1 MDAAKLNEFK
11 KRLLTEKERLEADLK
26 RTGRY
31 NLDNSLSEATQEL
44 SVYDNHPADIGS
56 ELFEREKD
64 LALWNNSREILQ
76 RIDEALDHM
85 DKGIYGVCEDCDRE
99 ISLDR
104 LEALPYTT
112 LCLECQLCEE
122 DHHQT
127 RERPIEEEV
136 LGPPFGRTFLDE
148 ADYTGFDGEDAWQA
162 VARYGTSESPSDL
175 GGVDSYGELFVDA
188 DDETQGVVE
197 LTDEIA
203 PSRGSSFDARRSEF
217 TKPDHDLLE

>member
-1 MDAAKLNEFK
+1 MEPQKQNEFK
-11 KRLLTEKERLEADLK
+11 QRLLAEKARLESDLEQ
-26 RTGRY
+26 TGRY
-31 NLDNSLSEATQEL
+31 NLDQTMTDAIQEL
-44 SVYDNHPADIGS
+44 SAYDNHPADVGS

-64 LALWNNSREILQ
+64 LALWNNTKEFLQ

-85 DKGIYGVCEDCDRE
+85 GKGIYGLCEDCGRE
-99 ISLDR
+99 ISLER
-104 LEALPYTT
+104 LEALPHTT
-112 LCLECQLCEE
+112 LCMECQKQEE

-148 ADYTGFDGEDAWQA
+148 ADNVGFDGEDAWQA

-175 GGVDSYGELFVDA
+175 GGVDSYDELFIDA

-203 PSRGSSFDARRSEF
+203 PSEDGKQSGYNRIG
-217 TKPDHDLLE
+217 

>member
-1 MDAAKLNEFK
+1 MDAAKLQEFK
-11 KRLLTEKERLEADLK
+11 QRLVAEKERLEADLEQ
-26 RTGRY
+26 TDRY
-31 NLDNSLSEATQEL
+31 NLDSSMSEALQEL
-44 SVYDNHPADIGS
+44 SVYDNHPADVGS

-64 LALWNNSREILQ
+64 LALWNNTREFLQ
-76 RIDEALDHM
+76 RIAEALDHM
-85 DKGIYGVCEDCDRE
+85 GKGSYGVCEDCGCE
-99 ISLDR
+99 ISLER
-104 LEALPYTT
+104 LEALPHTT
-112 LCLECQLCEE
+112 LCLECQLREE

-148 ADYTGFDGEDAWQA
+148 ADSVVFDGEDAWQA

-188 DDETQGVVE
+188 DEETQGVVE

-203 PSRGSSFDARRSEF
+203 PSQDGARGE
-217 TKPDHDLLE
+217 K

>member
-1 MDAAKLNEFK
+1 MEAEKLQEFRQ
-11 KRLLTEKERLEADLK
+11 RLVTEKARLEAELK
-26 RTGRY
+26 QTDRY
-31 NLDNSLSEATQEL
+31 NLDQPMTAALQEL
-44 SVYDNHPADIGS
+44 SAYDNHPADVGS

-64 LALWNNSREILQ
+64 LALWNNTKEIQQ

-85 DKGIYGVCEDCDRE
+85 DKGIYGICEDCGRE
-99 ISLDR
+99 ISLER

-112 LCLECQLCEE
+112 LCLKCQKQEE

-136 LGPPFGRTFLDE
+136 LGPPFGRTFLDD
-148 ADYTGFDGEDAWQA
+148 ADSTGFDGEDAWQA

-175 GGVDSYGELFVDA
+175 GGLDSYGELFVDS
-188 DDETQGVVE
+188 DEETQGVVE

-203 PSRGSSFDARRSEF
+203 PSEDGARRS
-217 TKPDHDLLE
+217 